1 LAPRAEDRVALRLRG
16 LLCVAMPLLA
26 ACATTPPSA
35 DPRAVRRLDPAELA
49 RTDAAR
55 PGRPLALD
63 EIVRR
68 SREGLPTAELLDIL
82 RSTGTHHA
90 LSPSE
95 VLRLREQGVAP
106 EVLDALAEAQA
117 RHDRDQATADKV
129 RQQTEQAAAVERAR
143 AEAYRRG
150 LREGYPA
157 YPYGTIRYGYPQPFG
172 FPYYGPG
179 PRWGRGG
186 LQWGIGIGR

>member
-1 LAPRAEDRVALRLRG
+1 MAPRAEDRVALRLRG

-26 ACATTPPSA
+26 ACATTSPSA

-49 RTDAAR
+49 RMEAAR
-55 PGRPLALD
+55 PGRPLGLD

-68 SREGLPTAELLDIL
+68 SREGVPTAELLDIL

-90 LSPSE
+90 LNPSE

-117 RHDRDQATADKV
+117 RHDLDQATADKV
-129 RQQTEQAAAVERAR
+129 RQQTEQAAAIERAR

-150 LREGYPA
+150 VREGYPA

-172 FPYYGPG
+172 FPHYGPG
-179 PRWGRGG
+179 LPWRRGG
-186 LQWGIGIGR
+186 IHWGIGIRR

>member
-1 LAPRAEDRVALRLRG
+1 MAPRAEDRVALRLRG

>member
-1 LAPRAEDRVALRLRG
+1 LAPPAEGRVALRLRG
-16 LLCVAMPLLA
+16 LPCVAMLLLA
-26 ACATTPPSA
+26 ACATPPSS
-35 DPRAVRRLDPAELA
+35 DPRAVRRLDPTELA
-49 RTDAAR
+49 STEAVR
-55 PGRPLALD
+55 PGRPLGLD

-68 SREGLPTAELLDIL
+68 SREGVPTAALLDVL

-143 AEAYRRG
+143 VEAYRRG
-150 LREGYPA
+150 VWDAYPA
-157 YPYGTIRYGYPQPFG
+157 YPYGTIRYGQPHPYG

-179 PRWGRGG
+179 LPRGRGG
-186 LQWGIGIGR
+186 IHWGIGIRR

>member
-1 LAPRAEDRVALRLRG
+1 MAPPAEGRVALRLRG
-16 LLCVAMPLLA
+16 LPCVAMLLLA
-26 ACATTPPSA
+26 ACATPPSS

-49 RTDAAR
+49 STEAVR
-55 PGRPLALD
+55 PGRPLGLD

-68 SREGLPTAELLDIL
+68 SREGVPTAALLDVL

-150 LREGYPA
+150 VWDAYPA
-157 YPYGTIRYGYPQPFG
+157 YPYGTIRYGQPHPYG

-179 PRWGRGG
+179 LPRGRGG
-186 LQWGIGIGR
+186 IHWGIGIRR